1 MFAYIILAYFK
12 NVNTPE
18 HAFHIM
24 LGKEP
29 SAWCSF
35 GDKKPELEMKNMMC
49 DYDYNG
55 QYVSS
60 STTDICSRC
69 RNGMM
74 ILVGIISGLVF
85 AALVVLLYINSLLT
99 AMFPAVLTSL
109 ITGLA
114 ALGLVTAAA
123 LFSGD
128 NSRTKGCIRCH
139 LGGLFFGIIGTII
152 SSFLAI
158 STDLAA
164 GSVIAA
170 VTVGMTAFFF
180 AYLLV
185 SLLFI
190 VLCASKQ
197 NN

>member
-29 SAWCSF
+29 SAGCSF
-35 GDKKPELEMKNMMC
+35 GDTKPELEMKNMMC

-85 AALVVLLYINSLLT
+85 AALVVLLFINSLLT

-123 LFSGD
+123 LFFYCFYSG
-128 NSRTKGCIRCH
+128 SRSLTRRVF
-139 LGGLFFGIIGTII
+139 FFGFSTRRQRFVLKC
-152 SSFLAI
+152 SSPR
-158 STDLAA
+158 
-164 GSVIAA
+164 
-170 VTVGMTAFFF
+170 
-180 AYLLV
+180 
-185 SLLFI
+185 
-190 VLCASKQ
+190 
-197 NN
+197 